1 MAGPN
6 ARMLTAAARAITLC
20 RVRTGLDRPGDCCNL
35 IAFAGYVED
44 VARDAGDISARLEL
58 DLVRTAGNTLIAH
71 IKGCVFGK
79 IDSRSLHCGT
89 GVLERA
95 FGTDLKVDG
104 VLSGSGLRVG
114 GNGPGVHGIDLH
126 VGDMDAVGRKVVDG
140 GCIF

>member
-58 DLVRTAGNTLIAH
+58 DLVRTAGLGLH
-71 IKGCVFGK
+71 IKHSQK
-79 IDSRSLHCGT
+79 QNMNRPH
-89 GVLERA
+89 
-95 FGTDLKVDG
+95 
-104 VLSGSGLRVG
+104 
-114 GNGPGVHGIDLH
+114 
-126 VGDMDAVGRKVVDG
+126 
-140 GCIF
+140 